1 MRSGQRELRRVVV
14 KRGTL
19 PIHGCMAGG
28 AVVRK
33 SGSGVIWILSCVE
46 IRDVAPKAVCRCSR
60 KSSGDVTGRAGQR
73 GVSAHQLESGKRR
86 VIELRPLPLIHTVAT
101 LASGGKL
108 GRKVI
113 G

>member
-14 KRGTL
+14 KRCAQ
-19 PIHGCMAGG
+19 PIHVCMAGG

-46 IRDVAPKAVCRCSR
+46 IRDVAPKAVCRCSS
-60 KSSGDVTGRAGQR
+60 KSSGNVTGRASQR
-73 GVSAHQLESGKRR
+73 GVRAHQLESGERR
-86 VIELRPLPLIHTVAT
+86 VIELRPLPPVHAVAT
-101 LASGGKL
+101 LAFGGKL